1 MFYPKIN
8 LKYSISLVIF
18 ITGHVKSKIVW
29 KFFISLSVWIEAMT
43 KRKVNMKYR
52 RKDYDRTNNLSVLV
66 LW

>member
-1 MFYPKIN
+1 MN

-18 ITGHVKSKIVW
+18 IIVHVKSKIVW
-29 KFFISLSVWIEAMT
+29 EFFISLSIWIEAMT

-52 RKDYDRTNNLSVLV
+52 GKDYVRTNNLSVLV